1 MSRAKRQAGFT
12 LVELLTVLVII
23 GLMASAVVMTLPRD
37 KPAIDA
43 QSQALASS
51 LNAAAQSS
59 LVTGRPHGFGVS
71 KNQFA
76 IFEFVDAEWVQT
88 QAMDRPG
95 AVSVELKKD
104 DILIKLSEELV
115 PLVVFEPTGLSTPFE
130 LVLTQ
135 DRRTETLSSSGN
147 GEVILER
154 PE

>member
-1 MSRAKRQAGFT
+1 MSRAKQQAGFT
-12 LVELLTVLVII
+12 LVEILTVLVII

-37 KPAIDA
+37 KPAIDV
-43 QSQALASS
+43 QSQALVSS

-71 KNQFA
+71 KYQFA
-76 IFEFVDAEWVQT
+76 VFEFADGEWVQI

-95 AVSVELKKD
+95 ALSVELKKN
-104 DILIKLSEELV
+104 DIQIKLSEELA
-115 PLVVFEPTGLSTPFE
+115 PLVVFEPTGLSTQFE

-147 GEVILER
+147 GQVVLER